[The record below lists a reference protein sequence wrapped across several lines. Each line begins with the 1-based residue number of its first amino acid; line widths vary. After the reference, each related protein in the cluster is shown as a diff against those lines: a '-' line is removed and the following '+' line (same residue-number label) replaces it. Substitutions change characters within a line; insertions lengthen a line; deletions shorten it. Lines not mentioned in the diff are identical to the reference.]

1 MNKKVQWREYINERA
16 IAALITVDKQRIMP
30 MSVYFSHTDTRD
42 MLIITSKRRSDPSR
56 SSQNPRN
63 TFKLLL
69 EISTP
74 NWNLEL
80 E

>member
-1 MNKKVQWREYINERA
+1 MNKKVQWRECITERA
-16 IAALITVDKQRIMP
+16 IAALITVNKQRIMP
-30 MSVYFSHTDTRD
+30 VSIYFAHTDTRE
-42 MLIITSKRRSDPSR
+42 KRSDPSR

-74 NWNLEL
+74 NWDLEL